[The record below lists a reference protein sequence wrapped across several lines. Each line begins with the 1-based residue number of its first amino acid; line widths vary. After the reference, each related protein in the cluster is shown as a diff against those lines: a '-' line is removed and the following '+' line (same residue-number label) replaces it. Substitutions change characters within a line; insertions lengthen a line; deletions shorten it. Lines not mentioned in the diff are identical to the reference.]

1 MVSTELSRRTLLTR
15 ASTVPT
21 ETAIQIAKA
30 IRLQVTD
37 VAESEALQL
46 SLQDL
51 IVAQPDLTSRSSDDA
66 RRLAEDAIA
75 SHRQRVDAAYS
86 QQRAAMSED
95 AKRRATLPVAPSVL
109 TPATAS
115 TSPQPVTVPP
125 RERRQI
131 RGLRCALL
139 ELIGVAVAWA
149 SIGLAVFLGI
159 SIDYTSNL
167 DRRWWEPVGG
177 LLVAVALAFLGG
189 YL

>member
-1 MVSTELSRRTLLTR
+1 
-15 ASTVPT
+15 
-21 ETAIQIAKA
+21 
-30 IRLQVTD
+30 VTD

-139 ELIGVAVAWA
+139 ELIGVAVVVGLAAGGTLNGRPLAWA